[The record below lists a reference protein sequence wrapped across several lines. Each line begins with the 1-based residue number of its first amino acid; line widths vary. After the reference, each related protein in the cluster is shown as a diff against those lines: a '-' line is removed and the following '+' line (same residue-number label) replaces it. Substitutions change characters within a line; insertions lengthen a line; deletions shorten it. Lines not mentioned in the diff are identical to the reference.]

1 MTDFSAIDR
10 RKVLLMGGG
19 LAVVAA
25 DGTPAFAQ
33 KAKPIKVAAIYT
45 VPVEQQWVSRIDKAL
60 KAAQARG
67 DVTYKFSENLYVT
80 SPRAWAVFSALSM
93 RETHCCSTGTV

>member
-25 DGTPAFAQ
+25 GGTPAFAQ
-33 KAKPIKVAAIYT
+33 EAKPIKVAAIYT
-45 VPVEQQWVSRIDKAL
+45 VPVDQQWVLLALNGHVRYVPGLSRIHRLRIHTGPVEAVRIEK
-60 KAAQARG
+60 QA
-67 DVTYKFSENLYVT
+67 
-80 SPRAWAVFSALSM
+80 
-93 RETHCCSTGTV
+93 ST